1 MNKSGWALA
10 FAFFALA
17 LQAMAEEG
25 EGQRRL
31 HAPVQL
37 MPSGSAEFLSRQLE
51 ISKKEELFI
60 IV

>member
-51 ISKKEELFI
+51 I
-60 IV
+60 